1 MKASE
6 LFVEFRYEV
15 NDQNKIRFS
24 DFQLMNSLNS
34 VLRLMN
40 NALNTLFSPII
51 VTSATVALTN
61 NSGALPADYQSLVV
75 ITKTGDETPLDPV
88 TLQTTPTNEQYKI
101 MNTTLF
107 SSNSSVDIIY
117 RKTFAKL
124 TAVSDELPLPD
135 YFVELIKKYMKAMLI
150 DGLSKTEQSFSQM
163 LSADISAV
171 VTGNEYTY
179 LQRELPFSF

>member
-1 MKASE
+1 
-6 LFVEFRYEV
+6 
-15 NDQNKIRFS
+15 
-24 DFQLMNSLNS
+24 
-34 VLRLMN
+34 
-40 NALNTLFSPII
+40 
-51 VTSATVALTN
+51 
-61 NSGALPADYQSLVV
+61 
-75 ITKTGDETPLDPV
+75 
-88 TLQTTPTNEQYKI
+88 

-135 YFVELIKKYMKAMLI
+135 YFVELIKKYMKAMLV

>member
-88 TLQTTPTNEQYKI
+88 TLKQLQQT
-101 MNTTLF
+101 
-107 SSNSSVDIIY
+107 NST
-117 RKTFAKL
+117 K
-124 TAVSDELPLPD
+124 
-135 YFVELIKKYMKAMLI
+135 
-150 DGLSKTEQSFSQM
+150 
-163 LSADISAV
+163 
-171 VTGNEYTY
+171 
-179 LQRELPFSF
+179 